1 VCVCTHFTHTHAHT
15 HAADRIK
22 MSTSSGAVAVGA
34 GSGTAGSDPEY
45 LKVLLTRGDVVTKRG
60 EKGHQ
65 GYEVSFVI
73 VLLRGCVRDC
83 RDREVV

>member
-1 VCVCTHFTHTHAHT
+1 
-15 HAADRIK
+15 

-34 GSGTAGSDPEY
+34 GSGTGGSDPEY
-45 LKVLLTRGDVVTKRG
+45 LKVLLTRGDIVTKRG

-73 VLLRGCVRDC
+73 VAWVYAGLSGSRGGF
-83 RDREVV
+83 EVKLAGAEGFPD